1 MFNCF
6 MQYVFILF
14 LDFMQSNYNESI
26 GAPKVPKVQWSDVG
40 GLTDVKEEIIKTVN
54 LPLKHP
60 EFFKKSGLKQSGNTS
75 KMKYLEIY
83 LFIPQF

>member
-1 MFNCF
+1 MFHGGRIFCF
-6 MQYVFILF
+6 IHDIFDFDLF

-60 EFFKKSGLKQSGNTS
+60 EFLKKSGLKQSGNQS
-75 KMKYLEIY
+75 
-83 LFIPQF
+83 P